1 MIDVL
6 LDIYRNNR
14 TARALGVT
22 DADLGQWDFNKL
34 RADGLLFQTVNLQH
48 ANLKHVHWR
57 NCRLIDVRLS
67 GADFTGAT
75 MRLCNMEGVHAAKS
89 NFSESRFEN
98 SSALGCNF
106 HGANFT
112 KSSMIE
118 SNFSRADFRDANFD
132 QAVATS
138 ADFRGADLRG
148 ACLRQADFSDA
159 DLRGADLT
167 GADLEG
173 THLQGADLRGAL
185 LDAAAEPA
193 GPAPSDDFSP
203 AFQGLAIGLGP
214 LVERLLHEGS
224 TTGILDGKTSERLV
238 NQLEEYLGRSDKRTV
253 PPEMNRVLDAMLR
266 RTADTGIAPLLEAL
280 KQETDTPPQ
289 AVADLLEN
297 LRSDLKLEQDATME
311 DLLVQLI
318 TGLHQ
323 TPPSRE

>member
-1 MIDVL
+1 MLQEL
-6 LDIYRNNR
+6 LTYRARKR
-14 TARALGVT
+14 TACRFSLQSLDCEGE
-22 DADLGQWDFNKL
+22 DLSEL
-34 RADGLLFQTVNLQH
+34 RADGLIFNDINLIS
-48 ANLKHVHWR
+48 ANLKHIHWR
-57 NCRLIDVRLS
+57 NCRLHNVRLAAAS
-67 GADFTGAT
+67 LCHSVLRMCTLEQVQAQQADFSGAALENSTACGCTFDGADFTGAS
-75 MRLCNMEGVHAAKS
+75 LVDS
-89 NFSESRFEN
+89 D
-98 SSALGCNF
+98 
-106 HGANFT
+106 
-112 KSSMIE
+112 
-118 SNFSRADFRDANFD
+118 FSRSSLRN
-132 QAVATS
+132 ATLQS
-138 ADFRGADLRG
+138 ASAGGASFRGADLRG

-224 TTGILDGKTSERLV
+224 TTGILDGETSERLV

-297 LRSDLKLEQDATME
+297 LRSDLKLEQDSTME